1 MSNVVRIRDLAS
13 HAGETVTVEGW
24 LYNRR
29 SSKKLH
35 FLQLRDGSGIVQCI
49 ATLAHF
55 GEERFPEIGAIVHV
69 HAWLEGVDATQQSWP
84 CGTVELAEEVLALV
98 ERQPDPAQ
106 AEVGLRNHGLTLTGA
121 GLPEIFARVEGRLVR
136 EVPPT

>member
-1 MSNVVRIRDLAS
+1 MTITTIAHLSEHV
-13 HAGETVTVEGW
+13 GETVTLRGW

-55 GEERFPEIGAIVHV
+55 GEERFPEIGAIGYESSVMITGSV
-69 HAWLEGVDATQQSWP
+69 RADERAPG
-84 CGTVELAEEVLALV
+84 GFEVEAQEV
-98 ERQPDPAQ
+98 
-106 AEVGLRNHGLTLTGA
+106 EV
-121 GLPEIFARVEGRLVR
+121 V
-136 EVPPT
+136 